1 MLSNLE
7 YEQDWASKEKTY
19 TLKDKFVGHVSDDGY
34 RVSETYFPNLRVH
47 VFSLNV

>member
-19 TLKDKFVGHVSDDGY
+19 TLKDKFVGHVSDDGTGY
-34 RVSETYFPNLRVH
+34 LKHIFQI
-47 VFSLNV
+47 